1 MRILII
7 ILFILSLI
15 AFTARAQEGIKYAGD
30 KIVNEAQSQ
39 VGSFNS
45 EQDSRRFAIVE
56 IFDKVPPMDSF
67 LVTSL
72 VTSVKYIT
80 DGSLTYQTLPPDT
93 AFLFI
98 STDGRPLKGA
108 TKWEYSDQQYDTTFT
123 LKEIIDD
130 ASTTS
135 TRWGLTNI
143 AKATNSAKPDVYNKS
158 FTYVQVVSTAS
169 SQKIVTTCD
178 RVEFYSEKAQ
188 GHGYVKILVDGQ
200 QVAMIFQGSAP
211 YNTDFKRG
219 IPSWYYNFTKKTPT
233 SPAGEHTIE
242 FITDAGNQYILDFL
256 KTFTYTLKPR

>member
-7 ILFILSLI
+7 ILFLLSLI
-15 AFTARAQEGIKYAGD
+15 AFTARAQEGIKYVGD

-39 VGSFNS
+39 LGDLVSHEINRKF
-45 EQDSRRFAIVE
+45 ILIE
-56 IFDKVPPMDSF
+56 IFPNSDSGKYKV
-67 LVTSL
+67 LNTKVVT
-72 VTSVKYIT
+72 VK
-80 DGSLTYQTLPPDT
+80 DGSSYDIYSPGDT
-93 AFLFI
+93 AFLFYPE
-98 STDGRPLKGA
+98 DQPLKGTIA
-108 TKWEYSDQQYDTTFT
+108 WKNRDQQYDTTFT
-123 LKEIIDD
+123 LKETIDD

-178 RVEFYSEKAQ
+178 RVELYSEKAQ

-219 IPSWYYNFTKKTPT
+219 IPSWYYNFPKKTPT

>member
-1 MRILII
+1 MRLLTFI
-7 ILFILSLI
+7 ILMLSYTLG
-15 AFTARAQEGIKYAGD
+15 FAQEGIKYAGD

-39 VGSFNS
+39 LGDFNS
-45 EQDSRRFAIVE
+45 IQNDRKFILIE
-56 IFDKVPPMDSF
+56 IFPGTDSG
-67 LVTSL
+67 
-72 VTSVKYIT
+72 KYKTLIT
-80 DGSLTYQTLPPDT
+80 KPVYVDDGSEYDIYSPGDT
-93 AFLFI
+93 AFIFLPKGG
-98 STDGRPLKGA
+98 DLKGHV
-108 TKWEYSDQQYDTTFT
+108 TFKNLNQVYDTTFT

-130 ASTTS
+130 ASTTP

-158 FTYVQVVSTAS
+158 FTYVSVVSSTS

-211 YNTDFKRG
+211 YNTDFKKG
-219 IPSWYYNFTKKTPT
+219 IPSWYYNFPKATPT

-242 FITDAGNQYILDFL
+242 FVTDAGNQYILDFL